1 MCSAEHARRTSCH
14 PKLVPLRCF
23 DVVSGYVKQ
32 LPCPCHKCFLC
43 LRNPLRESS
52 VIIRKERGLLQ
63 SFLALLSSDLELPV
77 FIIPPVTLANASA
90 CVASTSAK
98 KADGVC
104 VRCHKKR
111 AQSTNVR
118 CVECQAYHSAHKKR
132 KRADLKRGI
141 NLASV
146 DWRYGEISPTIRVRS
161 ARLTIFILRIA
172 VSSSTMKAKNTAGS
186 RHLHPTENFVGNG
199 DR

>member
-1 MCSAEHARRTSCH
+1 MR
-14 PKLVPLRCF
+14 
-23 DVVSGYVKQ
+23 SG
-32 LPCPCHKCFLC
+32 
-43 LRNPLRESS
+43 S
-52 VIIRKERGLLQ
+52 
-63 SFLALLSSDLELPV
+63 LALSTAKSAAFYKSLLAPLSSDLELPV
-77 FIIPPVTLANASA
+77 FIIPPVTLGNASA

-98 KADGVC
+98 KADGIC
-104 VRCHKKR
+104 VRCHKKLSQ
-111 AQSTNVR
+111 ATNVR
-118 CVECQAYHSAHKKR
+118 CVECQAYHSAHKKK

-146 DWRYGEISPTIRVRS
+146 DWRYGGISPTIRVRS

-186 RHLHPTENFVGNG
+186 RHLHPTENVVGNG